1 VRNGLSRA
9 PARPPLFAAP
19 LLALLSLVLFR
30 PALAVAPETS
40 PPPSSELP
48 APTNFTAKD
57 RPGDGGN
64 AILLTWKDPSALP
77 GNAVIQIRRAVPPAY
92 EWTDVGTAK
101 PGVERYEDTTAK
113 DGTVYRYEIRVA
125 VPAGGV
131 APAPAGTSG
140 AAPDTSATTAAAA
153 AAAATIAGPP
163 IVSDPVASHENWF
176 RPERTNSFI
185 ASVLFILILLISIA
199 IAKSGKNIFIRRI
212 AGLNAIDE
220 AIGRATEIGKKVLYI
235 PGIQSMDEIQTIAS
249 ISILGHVARV
259 TARYGADLDVPNK
272 DPLTYVSARE
282 VVRSAYLQEGRPD
295 LFREEMV
302 NYVTYDQF
310 AFTAAVS
317 ARMIRER
324 PAAIFLIGYFFAE
337 SLILAETGQSTGAI
351 QIAGQAD
358 PTQLPFFVAT
368 CDYTLIGEELYAA
381 SAYLTREPILLG
393 SMRAQDI
400 AKAIVILLGIAGII
414 VTSLGLTWYPNLFK
428 TQ

>member
-1 VRNGLSRA
+1 MRTGLLSRA
-9 PARPPLFAAP
+9 RERRPQFAAP
-19 LLALLSLVLFR
+19 LLASLLVLISS
-30 PALAVAPETS
+30 PAFAVSPETS
-40 PPPSSELP
+40 PPPAAEIP
-48 APTNFTAKD
+48 APSSLAAKD

-64 AILLTWKDPSALP
+64 AILLTWKDPEWKDSEAADSAAIL
-77 GNAVIQIRRAVPPAY
+77 IRRAVPPAY
-92 EWTDVGTAK
+92 DWTEIAK
-101 PGVERYEDTTAK
+101 VKAGVERYEDTTAK
-113 DGTVYRYEIRVA
+113 DGTVYRYEIAVT
-125 VPAGGV
+125 VPA
-131 APAPAGTSG
+131 AE
-140 AAPDTSATTAAAA
+140 
-153 AAAATIAGPP
+153 AAATVSGPP
-163 IVSDPVASHENWF
+163 VVSDPVASHDNWF
-176 RPERTNSFI
+176 SKDRTNSFI
-185 ASVLFILILLISIA
+185 ASVLFIFILLISITM
-199 IAKSGKNIFIRRI
+199 AKSGKNIFIRRI

-220 AIGRATEIGKKVLYI
+220 AIGRATEVGKKVLYI

-249 ISILGHVARV
+249 ISILGHVARA
-259 TARYGADLDVPNK
+259 TARYGADLDVANR
-272 DPLTYVSARE
+272 DPLTFASARE
-282 VVRSAYLQEGRPD
+282 VVRSAYLEEGRPD

-317 ARMIRER
+317 ARMIREK

-400 AKAIVILLGIAGII
+400 AKGIVIVLGIGGII
-414 VTSLGLTWYPNLFK
+414 VTSLGLTWFPDLFK
-428 TQ
+428 TK

>member
-1 VRNGLSRA
+1 MRNGLSRA

-19 LLALLSLVLFR
+19 LLALLLLVCSRPSL
-30 PALAVAPETS
+30 AAAPETS
-40 PPPSSELP
+40 PAPPPELP
-48 APTNFTAKD
+48 APTQFAAKD

-64 AILLTWKDPSALP
+64 TVLLTWTDPAGIP
-77 GNAVIQIRRAVPPAY
+77 ETAVLQIRRTAPPAY
-92 EWTDVGTAK
+92 EWADVGTVK
-101 PGVERYEDTTAK
+101 PGVGRYEDTGAK

-125 VPAGGV
+125 
-131 APAPAGTSG
+131 APAPSG
-140 AAPDTSATTAAAA
+140 AVPDTTAAAA
-153 AAAATIAGPP
+153 AMVAGPP
-163 IVSDPVASHENWF
+163 VVSDPVASHDNWF
-176 RPERTNSFI
+176 MAQRLNSFI
-185 ASVLFILILLISIA
+185 ASILFLVILLVSISV
-199 IAKSGKNIFIRRI
+199 AKSGKEIFIRRI

-220 AIGRATEIGKKVLYI
+220 AIGRATEIGKKVLYV

-249 ISILGHVARV
+249 IAILGHVARA
-259 TARYGADLDVPNK
+259 TARYGTDLDVPNK
-272 DPLTYVSARE
+272 DPLTFASARE
-282 VVRSAYLQEGRPD
+282 AVRAGYLAEGRPD
-295 LFREEMV
+295 LYREEMV

-358 PTQLPFFVAT
+358 PTQLPFFVVT

-381 SAYLTREPILLG
+381 SAYLSREPILLG

-400 AKAIVILLGIAGII
+400 AKAIVIVLGIAGI
-414 VTSLGLTWYPNLFK
+414 VLASLGATWFPMLFK

>member
-19 LLALLSLVLFR
+19 LLALLLLVISR
-30 PALAVAPETS
+30 PAPAVAPETS

-48 APTNFTAKD
+48 APTSFAAKD

-64 AILLTWKDPSALP
+64 AILLTWTDPPGLP
-77 GNAVIQIRRAVPPAY
+77 KNGVIQIRRTVPPAY
-92 EWTDVGTAK
+92 DWADIATVK
-101 PGVERYEDTTAK
+101 PGTQRYEDTTAK
-113 DGTVYRYEIRVA
+113 DGTVYRYEIRTVL
-125 VPAGGV
+125 PA
-131 APAPAGTSG
+131 A
-140 AAPDTSATTAAAA
+140 
-153 AAAATIAGPP
+153 AGPP
-163 IVSDPVASHENWF
+163 VVSDPVASRDNWF
-176 RPERTNSFI
+176 AADRTNSFI
-185 ASVLFILILLISIA
+185 ASVLFLLILLVSIA
-199 IAKSGKNIFIRRI
+199 MATSGKNIFIRRI

-220 AIGRATEIGKKVLYI
+220 AIGRATEIGKKVLYV

-249 ISILGHVARV
+249 ISILGHVARA
-259 TARYGADLDVPNK
+259 TARYGADLDVANR
-272 DPLTYVSARE
+272 DPLTFASARE
-282 VVRSAYLQEGRPD
+282 VVRSAYLEEGRPD
-295 LFREEMV
+295 LYREEMV
-302 NYVTYDQF
+302 NYITYDQF

-317 ARMIRER
+317 ARMTREK

-381 SAYLTREPILLG
+381 SAYLTREPVLLG

-400 AKAIVILLGIAGII
+400 AKGLVIVLGIAGIV
-414 VTSLGLTWYPNLFK
+414 VTSLGLTWFPDLFK
-428 TQ
+428 TK

>member
-19 LLALLSLVLFR
+19 LLALLLFLLFR
-30 PALAVAPETS
+30 PAAAAPPETS
-40 PPPSSELP
+40 PPASPELP
-48 APTNFTAKD
+48 APTDFVAKD
-57 RPGDGGN
+57 RSGDGGN
-64 AILLTWKDPSALP
+64 AILLTWKDPPGLP
-77 GNAVIQIRRAVPPAY
+77 ENAVIQIRRTVPPAY
-92 EWTDVGTAK
+92 EWTDVATAK
-101 PGVERYEDTTAK
+101 PGVQRYEDTTAK
-113 DGTVYRYEIRVA
+113 DGVVYRYEIRTA
-125 VPAGGV
+125 
-131 APAPAGTSG
+131 APAAPAAG
-140 AAPDTSATTAAAA
+140 AAP
-153 AAAATIAGPP
+153 AATPAGPP
-163 IVSDPVASHENWF
+163 VVSDPVASHDNWF
-176 RPERTNSFI
+176 AANRINSFI
-185 ASVLFILILLISIA
+185 ASALFLLILLVSISM
-199 IAKSGKNIFIRRI
+199 AKSGKNIFIRRI

-220 AIGRATEIGKKVLYI
+220 AIGRATEIGKKVLYV

-249 ISILGHVARV
+249 ISILGHVARA
-259 TARYGADLDVPNK
+259 TARYGTDLDVPNK
-272 DPLTYVSARE
+272 DPITFASARE

-393 SMRAQDI
+393 SVRAQDI
-400 AKAIVILLGIAGII
+400 AKAIVILLGIAGI
-414 VTSLGLTWYPNLFK
+414 VLTSLGLTWYPNLFK

>member
-1 VRNGLSRA
+1 MRTGVLSRA
-9 PARPPLFAAP
+9 PARLPLYAAP
-19 LLALLSLVLFR
+19 LLALLASLLSGN
-30 PALAVAPETS
+30 ALALAPETS
-40 PPPSSELP
+40 PPAPSELP
-48 APTNFTAKD
+48 APTNFAAKD

-64 AILLTWKDPSALP
+64 ATLLTWKDPAGLP
-77 GNAVIQIRRAVPPAY
+77 EGAMIQIRRAVPPAY
-92 EWTDVGTAK
+92 EWAEVSAVK
-101 PGVERYEDTTAK
+101 PGVEHYEDTSAK

-125 VPAGGV
+125 DTAMTTG
-131 APAPAGTSG
+131 APV
-140 AAPDTSATTAAAA
+140 
-153 AAAATIAGPP
+153 
-163 IVSDPVASHENWF
+163 VSDPVASRENWF
-176 RPERTNSFI
+176 SPDRTNSFI

-199 IAKSGKNIFIRRI
+199 MAKSGKNIFIRRI

-249 ISILGHVARV
+249 ISILSYVARV

-272 DPLTYVSARE
+272 DPLTFVSARE

-295 LFREEMV
+295 LYREEMV

-310 AFTAAVS
+310 AYTAAVS
-317 ARMIRER
+317 ARMIREK

-400 AKAIVILLGIAGII
+400 AKGIVILLGILGII
-414 VTSLGLTWYPNLFK
+414 VTSLGLAWYPNLFK
-428 TQ
+428 TK